1 MTPGQLQP
9 GPHCQRE
16 SLVFIP
22 VIYSGFSIQF
32 FSYSICK
39 QLSYSIISSL
49 YAYNMVAV
57 NIQPILFS
65 FSSYSHSSCYL
76 LSVYL
81 PFYNGH
87 NAVIRMGSRFND
99 SHRLF
104 QKRRKLF
111 QQIRSHKMVRI
122 LRSVQSVVYMN
133 LIHGQREC
141 AQAHFLEDVRR
152 LAQHKGIGP
161 WELTGRIIV
170 YLLVEV
176 SEVVTTL
183 RIQREFSIDRF
194 SGLWHSIC
202 RFRLLIH
209 GRNASVRKVAVT
221 RGFSSLNFFVNAA
234 SYPKNFFA

>member
-1 MTPGQLQP
+1 MSRQRLFPIDRRAGIEYTMDEAILCSCPGELDP
-9 GPHCQRE
+9 GAGTQIL
-16 SLVFIP
+16 SLCFIYVVHAGLSGVFFFQGIQEKLCNS
-22 VIYSGFSIQF
+22 ISFSVWT
-32 FSYSICK
+32 YH
-39 QLSYSIISSL
+39 
-49 YAYNMVAV
+49 MVAINSCSV
-57 NIQPILFS
+57 LYTS
-65 FSSYSHSSCYL
+65 ASHANSRHKLVSI
-76 LSVYL
+76 YL

-122 LRSVQSVVYMN
+122 LRSIQSVVYMN
-133 LIHGQREC
+133 LIHGHWKC
-141 AQAHFLEDVRR
+141 AQAHFLEYIRR
-152 LAQHKGIGP
+152 LTQHKGTVP

-194 SGLWHSIC
+194 SGLWHSI
-202 RFRLLIH
+202 R
-209 GRNASVRKVAVT
+209 
-221 RGFSSLNFFVNAA
+221 SSDC
-234 SYPKNFFA
+234 

>member
-1 MTPGQLQP
+1 MSRQHLFPIDRRASIEYTVDEAVADMTPGQLQL

-39 QLSYSIISSL
+39 QFGYSIISSL
-49 YAYNMVAV
+49 YTYNMIAV

-111 QQIRSHKMVRI
+111 QQIHSHKMIYVF
-122 LRSVQSVVYMN
+122 RSVQSVVYMN

-141 AQAHFLEDVRR
+141 AQAHFLVDVRR

-161 WELTGRIIV
+161 WELAGHIIV
-170 YLLVEV
+170 YLLRKESKV

-194 SGLWHSIC
+194 AGLWHSI
-202 RFRLLIH
+202 R
-209 GRNASVRKVAVT
+209 
-221 RGFSSLNFFVNAA
+221 SSDC
-234 SYPKNFFA
+234 

>member
-49 YAYNMVAV
+49 HTCNMIAV
-57 NIQPILFS
+57 NIHPIL
-65 FSSYSHSSCYL
+65 SSSSSDTHRRCYL
-76 LSVYL
+76 FSVYL

-99 SHRLF
+99 SHRLS

-122 LRSVQSVVYMN
+122 LRSVQSIIYMD
-133 LIHGQREC
+133 LIHGHWKC
-141 AQAHFLEDVRR
+141 AQAHFLEYIRR
-152 LAQHKGIGP
+152 LTQHKGITFR
-161 WELTGRIIV
+161 ELTA
-170 YLLVEV
+170 
-176 SEVVTTL
+176 T
-183 RIQREFSIDRF
+183 
-194 SGLWHSIC
+194 
-202 RFRLLIH
+202 
-209 GRNASVRKVAVT
+209 
-221 RGFSSLNFFVNAA
+221 
-234 SYPKNFFA
+234 

>member
-49 YAYNMVAV
+49 YAYKMVAV

-76 LSVYL
+76 FSVYL

-104 QKRRKLF
+104 QKGRKIF
-111 QQIRSHKMVRI
+111 QQIRSQLVICI
-122 LRSVQSVVYMN
+122 LRSVQSVVHMD

-141 AQAHFLEDVRR
+141 AQSHLLEDIRR
-152 LAQHKGIGP
+152 LTQHKGTVP
-161 WELTGRIIV
+161 WELTGHIIV
-170 YLLVEV
+170 YLLDKGSKV
-176 SEVVTTL
+176 SEVVTKPHIMENFLLTDSPVCG
-183 RIQREFSIDRF
+183 IVSID
-194 SGLWHSIC
+194 SDC
-202 RFRLLIH
+202 
-209 GRNASVRKVAVT
+209 
-221 RGFSSLNFFVNAA
+221 
-234 SYPKNFFA
+234 

>member
-1 MTPGQLQP
+1 MSRQHLFPIDRRAGIEYTMDEAVADMNPGQLQP

-49 YAYNMVAV
+49 YACNMVAV

-87 NAVIRMGSRFND
+87 NAVIRMGSRFNN
-99 SHRLF
+99 SYGFLHQRG
-104 QKRRKLF
+104 KLL
-111 QQIRSHKMVRI
+111 Q
-122 LRSVQSVVYMN
+122 
-133 LIHGQREC
+133 
-141 AQAHFLEDVRR
+141 
-152 LAQHKGIGP
+152 
-161 WELTGRIIV
+161 
-170 YLLVEV
+170 
-176 SEVVTTL
+176 
-183 RIQREFSIDRF
+183 
-194 SGLWHSIC
+194 
-202 RFRLLIH
+202 
-209 GRNASVRKVAVT
+209 
-221 RGFSSLNFFVNAA
+221 
-234 SYPKNFFA
+234 